1 MVASIVKTYEAKA
14 LSSVLDYTC
23 ASNTGRRWTST
34 DRSTDDLIPWAI
46 WISIELNV
54 VIIVSSL
61 PLVRPMFVRSRH
73 RRRLHVE
80 QQTQK
85 WDSNSTFG
93 SFMSSKKG
101 PRSNLARVDSEEE
114 IMPQDS
120 FQMQEVH
127 GGAINVTREV
137 MVTYENTNQPFV
149 HAALVGLIEGEIA
162 NPKLVQR

>member
-14 LSSVLDYTC
+14 LSSVLDYTY
-23 ASNTGRRWTST
+23 
-34 DRSTDDLIPWAI
+34 DLIPWAI

-54 VIIVSSL
+54 VIIVASL
-61 PLVRPMFVRSRH
+61 PLVRPMFIRSRH

-85 WDSNSTFG
+85 WESNSTFG

-137 MVTYENTNQPFV
+137 TVTYENTNQPFV

>member
-14 LSSVLDYTC
+14 LSSVLDYTY
-23 ASNTGRRWTST
+23 
-34 DRSTDDLIPWAI
+34 DLIPWAI

-54 VIIVSSL
+54 VIIVASL

-93 SFMSSKKG
+93 SFMSKNG
-101 PRSNLARVDSEEE
+101 PRSNLARVNSEEE

-137 MVTYENTNQPFV
+137 TVTYENTNQPFV

>member
-14 LSSVLDYTC
+14 LSSVLDYTY
-23 ASNTGRRWTST
+23 
-34 DRSTDDLIPWAI
+34 DLIPWAI

-54 VIIVSSL
+54 VIIVASL

-73 RRRLHVE
+73 RRRLE
-80 QQTQK
+80 QTQK
-85 WDSNSTFG
+85 WNSGSTLG

-137 MVTYENTNQPFV
+137 TVTYENTNQPFV